1 MEIIG
6 NNGALIWDDPQ
17 ERLNRI
23 KEVIKPKLEEIKR
36 KIEDNDKRMYPQKL
50 NFIGV
55 INNYIDTEVR
65 KGNRV
70 RYDEAILI
78 DYNTLGGFYDAWFD
92 LMGFVR
98 DYYPE
103 YFANKQL
110 FSGFCG
116 FSTQVFD
123 YLCNSPDGDIIALMN
138 SLVDSMIDSNFV
150 AGQSGTVSGNMT
162 TSRLKAG
169 GNAGYDVKIKNDSDQ
184 NQTNNFL
191 LIDNESTLKKL
202 KSLGFNNK

>member
-1 MEIIG
+1 MDILNNEEVFVWVDAKQRLDEIQ
-6 NNGALIWDDPQ
+6 NAL
-17 ERLNRI
+17 
-23 KEVIKPKLEEIKR
+23 KPRLEEIKK
-36 KIEDNDKRMYPQKL
+36 KIEANELRQYPQKL

-55 INNYIDTEVR
+55 INNYIDTAVR
-65 KGNRV
+65 KGDRV
-70 RYDEAILI
+70 RYDDAIAI
-78 DYNTLGGFYDAWFD
+78 DYKTLKGFYDAWFD

-98 DYYPE
+98 EYYPE

-123 YLCNSPDGDIIALMN
+123 ELCNSPDGDIIALMN
-138 SLVDSMIDSNFV
+138 SLVDSMVDSNFV

-169 GNAGYDVKIKNDSDQ
+169 GSAGYDVKIKNDSDQ
-184 NQTNNFL
+184 AQTNNFIM
-191 LIDNESTLKKL
+191 IDNESTLKKL
-202 KSLGFNNK
+202 RSLGFNNK